1 MEIND
6 SSLTGGPILLLQ
18 DGLLS
23 EFEERCESY
32 QMTDIPVVVIRKSAC
47 R

>member
-6 SSLTGGPILLLQ
+6 SSLMGGPILLLQ
-18 DGLLS
+18 NGLFS
-23 EFEERCESY
+23 EFEKRCESY
-32 QMTDIPVVVIRKSAC
+32 QMTDIPVIVIRKSAC